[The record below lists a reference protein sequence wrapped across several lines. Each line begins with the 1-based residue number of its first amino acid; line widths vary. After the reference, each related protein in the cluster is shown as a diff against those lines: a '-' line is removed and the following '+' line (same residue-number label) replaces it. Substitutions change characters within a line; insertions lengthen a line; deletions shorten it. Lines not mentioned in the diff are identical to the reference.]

1 MLIGGF
7 NADKSG
13 HCLSQFLFEI
23 NEKIMLRNL
32 PVIKVL
38 VTQVALMLL
47 LLTVF
52 QVFKYQDNINIRFSE
67 GDYNCFMVFPKGACL

>member
-7 NADKSG
+7 NAEKSG

-38 VTQVALMLL
+38 VTQVVLMLL
-47 LLTVF
+47 LLIVF
-52 QVFKYQDNINIRFSE
+52 QVFKIPRQYQYQIFRR
-67 GDYNCFMVFPKGACL
+67 